1 MQTLAQTKGRGC
13 RSNARPFEELERH
26 QATHGPANLNLK
38 SSPLPPGVRTM
49 QSVLD
54 AVADELMTEW
64 KKGGEIH
71 VPAL

>member
-26 QATHGPANLNLK
+26 QATQGPANLNLK
-38 SSPLPPGVRTM
+38 PSSLPPGVRTI

-54 AVADELMTEW
+54 ALAGELMPNW
-64 KKGGEIH
+64 KGGSSH
-71 VPAL
+71 ASPL

>member
-38 SSPLPPGVRTM
+38 SPPLPPGVRTM
-49 QSVLD
+49 QSVFD
-54 AVADELMTEW
+54 AFAGELMTNL
-64 KKGGEIH
+64 KGGSSH
-71 VPAL
+71 ASPL

>member
-13 RSNARPFEELERH
+13 RSNARPFEDLERH
-26 QATHGPANLNLK
+26 QATHGSANLNPK

-54 AVADELMTEW
+54 ALADELMAEW
-64 KKGGEIH
+64 KKGGNSYA
-71 VPAL
+71 PAL